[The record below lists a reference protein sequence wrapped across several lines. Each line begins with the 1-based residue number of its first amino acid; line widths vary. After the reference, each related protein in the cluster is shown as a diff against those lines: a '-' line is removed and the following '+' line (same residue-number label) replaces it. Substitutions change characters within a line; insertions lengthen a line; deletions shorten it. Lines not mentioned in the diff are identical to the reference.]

1 LAELL
6 LETDE
11 LIKEMLD
18 SDMSLAHQKNTLKV
32 RTNDK

>member
-1 LAELL
+1 LAEILS
-6 LETDE
+6 EAND

-32 RTNDK
+32 RPNDK